1 MLVMCKMKKNAKK
14 SKKNDNNVCFIR
26 KIILVLYVISRINDR
41 KRLQKTEKSITEYRK
56 NLN

>member
-1 MLVMCKMKKNAKK
+1 MYKVKKNAKK
-14 SKKNDNNVCFIR
+14 SKKNDKNVCFIR